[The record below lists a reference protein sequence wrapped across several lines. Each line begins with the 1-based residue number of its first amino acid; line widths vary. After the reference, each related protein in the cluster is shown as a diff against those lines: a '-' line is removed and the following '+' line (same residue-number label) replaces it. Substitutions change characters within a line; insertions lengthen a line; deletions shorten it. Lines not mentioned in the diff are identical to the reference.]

1 MKKLA
6 LAAVAALVAFPAFAD
21 QQRDSVAK
29 NLIAMGNIIDVFG
42 YACNLSD
49 GDREAADIAV
59 SATAEQFNIDL
70 NWLANE
76 IRKRNSE
83 FFRQSFRLCRIA
95 RENCDL
101 SARLFERVNAS
112 PRRAACAEDG
122 NARVFQIAVGI

>member
-76 IRKRNSE
+76 IRKRNSAYSKYDIRGE
-83 FFRQSFRLCRIA
+83 DFRAVANELNKCRLVDDTMRRVYQA
-95 RENCDL
+95 R
-101 SARLFERVNAS
+101 AII
-112 PRRAACAEDG
+112 G
-122 NARVFQIAVGI
+122 H

>member
-70 NWLANE
+70 NWLANQ
-76 IRKRNSE
+76 IRARNSAYSQ
-83 FFRQSFRLCRIA
+83 FDLKSADFRAVAHEQNKCRLVDDTMRRVYQA
-95 RENCDL
+95 R
-101 SARLFERVNAS
+101 AII
-112 PRRAACAEDG
+112 G
-122 NARVFQIAVGI
+122 H

>member
-49 GDREAADIAV
+49 GDREAAGGPRALK
-59 SATAEQFNIDL
+59 S
-70 NWLANE
+70 
-76 IRKRNSE
+76 R
-83 FFRQSFRLCRIA
+83 CRPS
-95 RENCDL
+95 R
-101 SARLFERVNAS
+101 SR
-112 PRRAACAEDG
+112 
-122 NARVFQIAVGI
+122 